1 MVALLGY
8 KKNFQPFTLV
18 KTVKV
23 LSTMNHSHSNA
34 LRAFIASAALLGPL
48 AVGPAFS
55 QTSPAMTGFA
65 ITNTT
70 NVGGRSFA
78 WQANYTFNQTFKA
91 QETGYPVELAV
102 NGGNNQNPM
111 SFRLVITASGQTIFD
126 KAYSGLRQR
135 SSDWATSFPIS
146 GTSRAIRAG
155 ETVVLSLTPSQQL
168 GVEPIQIDNPNW
180 PRFNLPGYGPIALRF
195 YVKLAQA
202 TFTVNAPAN
211 GSLAWQDGTTCD
223 RGKSCSKTV
232 NVGAPLNFT
241 VMP

>member
-1 MVALLGY
+1 VAQQEETIVALLGY

-18 KTVKV
+18 KTAKV

-180 PRFNLPGYGPIALRF
+180 P
-195 YVKLAQA
+195 VKLAQA

-223 RGKSCSKTV
+223 RGTSCSKTV